1 MSSPVLDRNLTA
13 HSAELRKVLGLRDLV
28 LAQILIIVGL
38 GWVGEAAKLG
48 PPHVVFWL
56 LAVVLFYLPSG
67 AVVIYLNRLM
77 PLEGGLYQWAK
88 LGFNEFTGF
97 LVAWNLWFFSV
108 ALFAVSGLEA
118 ATVLSYSL
126 GPRAAWLAESKWAMA
141 TASVVIIGF
150 LVIVAIVG
158 LSLGK
163 WLQDAGGMFILFLFL
178 VLITL
183 PFRNLIN
190 GTLPAYHPLAIVRPP
205 VSWLSLAILGRMGFG
220 AMGGFEYVA
229 IFAGES
235 HNARRSIGLSVLI
248 AAPIVAAMFILG
260 TSAVLAF
267 VPPGQVN
274 LVSPISQA
282 LTAGAHSGEFGA
294 RLIPY
299 VLLGGLGL
307 ATAQKCAIFA
317 GTSRLPLVAGWDHL
331 LPAWFARLH
340 STRKTPANSI
350 LFVAA
355 MSLALG
361 LATVAGAGS
370 QEAQQTLEGVGGSSY
385 ALAYLVLFALPLLGF
400 RGIGQKAPPW
410 LKAAAAS
417 GFLMTVLYV
426 VMAAY
431 PILDVPHPLLFS
443 IKVSGTL
450 LASNLVGVSIFL
462 GYQRR
467 TRPARDR

>member
-1 MSSPVLDRNLTA
+1 MSSPILDRSLTA

-108 ALFAVSGLEA
+108 ALFAGGGLEA

-178 VLITL
+178 VLIAL

-190 GTLPAYHPLAIVRPP
+190 GTLPFYHPLAIVRPP

-282 LTAGAHSGEFGA
+282 LTAGTHPGEFGA
-294 RLIPY
+294 RFIPY

-331 LPAWFARLH
+331 LPAWFTRLH

-370 QEAQQTLEGVGGSSY
+370 QEAQQTLEGVSGSSY
-385 ALAYLVLFALPLLGF
+385 ALAYLVLFALPLFGF

-410 LKAAAAS
+410 LKAACAS
-417 GFLMTVLYV
+417 GLLMTVLYV

-450 LASNLVGVSIFL
+450 LASNLVGASIFL

-467 TRPARDR
+467 ARAH